1 MHFCESQCNWFV
13 SKWTYFSLLVP
24 FWRSP
29 IYLNAKEC
37 NITGYQKKK
46 KMKKKEEPNDDY
58 MKNFYKSL
66 YFEIQN
72 SRSNCERWRIARPC
86 LDWEESELLQR
97 AFEER
102 NSGSNMDRY
111 GR

>member
-1 MHFCESQCNWFV
+1 MFGDEHNNPIVQVSVVEHFVNRGRYMHFCESQCNWFV

-37 NITGYQKKK
+37 NITSYPKKINEK
-46 KMKKKEEPNDDY
+46 KEEEPNDDY

-72 SRSNCERWRIARPC
+72 SRSNGER
-86 LDWEESELLQR
+86 
-97 AFEER
+97 
-102 NSGSNMDRY
+102 
-111 GR
+111 